1 MIHTMAT
8 VQLVKGMVK
17 FPAREP
23 RDYGYGDRI
32 NVVVSLADG
41 AEVKVWGKPG
51 DPIEGLI
58 RNQPV
63 TLAYDGKSYKLAD
76 SAPTASDR
84 SSATVASEGIA
95 PETKKAIAAYVEDL
109 ANLYGFC
116 FDTASRKLSDRM
128 DATAVKDVATT
139 LFLSA
144 CRKFQLQ

>member
-1 MIHTMAT
+1 MAT

-51 DPIEGLI
+51 DPIEGLTK
-58 RNQPV
+58 NQPV
-63 TLAYDGKSYKLAD
+63 TLVYDGKGYKLAD
-76 SAPTASDR
+76 TPDR
-84 SSATVASEGIA
+84 SSATVPSPGIA
-95 PETKKAIAAYVEDL
+95 PDTKRAIAAYVEDL
-109 ANLYGFC
+109 ANLYSFC
-116 FDTASRKLSDRM
+116 FDTAAAKLSDRINDR
-128 DATAVKDVATT
+128 DAIKDVATT